1 MFKKVL
7 IANRGEIALRVMWAC
22 KELGVKT
29 VAVYSEADAH
39 SLHVR
44 FADEAVCIGPP
55 RNIESYLNI
64 PAIISAAE
72 ITGAEAIHPGYGFLS
87 ESSYL
92 AEICEACN
100 IKFIGPGPQAI
111 RLMGDKSRARKAMMK
126 AGVPVVPGSPGVLE
140 DEEKAVR
147 AAKDVGFPVILKA
160 SAGGGGRGMRIVR
173 APADLAQAFR
183 AAQAEAAAAFG
194 VPDVYV
200 EKYVEGPR
208 HVEIQVMADS
218 KGSVVH
224 LGERE
229 CSIQRRHQKIIEEAP
244 SPVVNEKLRRR
255 MGRTAVEAA
264 AAVRV
269 PDVYV
274 EKYVEGPRHVEI
286 QVMAD
291 SKGSVVHLGERECSI
306 QRRHQKIIEE
316 APSPVVN
323 EKLRRRMGRTA
334 VEAAAA
340 VQYVNAGTVEFL
352 VDKDGSFY
360 FMEMNTRIQVEHGV
374 TELVTGRDLVKEQIL
389 VAAGEPLSFAQK
401 DVTFNG
407 HALECRINAEDPVTF
422 VPSPGTIRHFNAP
435 GGPGVRIDTFAH
447 EGCEI
452 SPYYDSMIGKLMTH
466 GRDRKEAIARMRR
479 SLEVMVVEGIKTNIP
494 LHLRIMDDPDFQAG
508 RLDTRFMDRFMPS
521 KKAAPAAS

>member
-264 AAVRV
+264 AAV
-269 PDVYV
+269 
-274 EKYVEGPRHVEI
+274 
-286 QVMAD
+286 
-291 SKGSVVHLGERECSI
+291 
-306 QRRHQKIIEE
+306 
-316 APSPVVN
+316 
-323 EKLRRRMGRTA
+323 
-334 VEAAAA
+334 
-340 VQYVNAGTVEFL
+340 QYVNAGTVEFL

-401 DVTFNG
+401 DVTFTG

-452 SPYYDSMIGKLMTH
+452 SPYYDSLIGKLMTH

-521 KKAAPAAS
+521 KKATPAAS